1 MPSRYRSG
9 GLGKANL
16 FDTNVKATQIDE
28 DIFTDKE
35 VLSSIADDDLVL
47 LLDVSEDP
55 DEIKYMTKSNFVS
68 GLTVLTGSTDNT
80 VVTVTGANAI
90 SGESNLLFD
99 GTILTNDGGEIG

>member
-35 VLSSIADDDLVL
+35 VLSSISDDDLVL
-47 LLDVSEDP
+47 LLDVS
-55 DEIKYMTKSNFVS
+55 
-68 GLTVLTGSTDNT
+68 
-80 VVTVTGANAI
+80 
-90 SGESNLLFD
+90 
-99 GTILTNDGGEIG
+99 